1 MTSTSFEAFRT
12 CNVLHSDLESDVLT
26 SIAFLCSF
34 EDRDCD
40 HKGLETNF
48 SMCARQVCSYAHEK
62 CSVTG
67 PDRTFRLVS

>member
-12 CNVLHSDLESDVLT
+12 CNVLHCDLESDVLT

-48 SMCARQVCSYAHEK
+48 SVRSTGMLIRTCKMFRDR
-62 CSVTG
+62 TG
-67 PDRTFRLVS
+67 PYL